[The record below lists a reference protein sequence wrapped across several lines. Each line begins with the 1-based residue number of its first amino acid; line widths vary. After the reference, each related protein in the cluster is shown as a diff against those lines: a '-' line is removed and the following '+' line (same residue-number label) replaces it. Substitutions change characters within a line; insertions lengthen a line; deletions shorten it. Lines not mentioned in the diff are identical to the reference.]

1 MPVTSFLNNET
12 LYAIEDLSLIARLV
26 VEGFYEGLH
35 TTPYYG
41 YSTEFASYRPYA
53 QGDDL
58 RLVDWRA
65 WARTDRYY
73 VKQFEDDSHL
83 HCHLFLDT
91 SASMNFG
98 DGPCHKFTYARL
110 LTAVLAHLMTRQHDA
125 PALVL
130 FGSHKLEAVPPGGG
144 LMHEDA
150 LLATLAR
157 AEPRGT
163 LAADDRLITLVSD
176 LTRRGMIIIISDFL
190 HAAHDSLAFLS
201 QLPAH
206 AHEVILFHVVAP
218 DEMNFRLR
226 GNLIMQDPE
235 TGQELLI
242 NAEAIR
248 RSYELKFLAF
258 CRELEEQSLRLGI
271 DYHRLYTDQPVEAAL
286 RSYIERRSL
295 H

>member
-1 MPVTSFLNNET
+1 MPVTSFLDNET

-65 WARTDRYY
+65 WARTDRLY
-73 VKQFEDDSHL
+73 VKQFEDDTHL
-83 HCHLFLDT
+83 NCHIFLDT

-98 DGPCHKFTYARL
+98 DGGCHKFTYARL
-110 LTAVLAHLMTRQHDA
+110 LTAVLVHLMVRQHDA

-130 FGSHKLEAVPPGGG
+130 YGSHRLEAVPPGSGWT
-144 LMHEDA
+144 HEDA
-150 LLATLAR
+150 LLQTLAR

-163 LAADDRLITLVSD
+163 LAEDERMLTLVSD
-176 LTRRGMIIIISDFL
+176 LTRRGMILLVSDFL
-190 HAAHDSLAFLS
+190 NAAQDPLALLR

-218 DEMNFRLR
+218 EEMNFKLR
-226 GNLIMQDPE
+226 GNLILQDPE
-235 TGQELLI
+235 TGEEMLV
-242 NAEAIR
+242 NAEAARRNYEIR
-248 RSYELKFLAF
+248 FRAF

-286 RSYIERRSL
+286 RSYIERRSMQ
-295 H
+295 

>member
-1 MPVTSFLNNET
+1 MAVTSFLDNET
-12 LYAIEDLSLIARLV
+12 LDAIEDLSLIARLV

-41 YSTEFASYRPYA
+41 YSTEFASYRPYV

-65 WARTDRYY
+65 WARTDRFY
-73 VKQFEDDSHL
+73 VKQFEDDTHL
-83 HCHLFLDT
+83 NCHLFLDT

-98 DGPCHKFTYARL
+98 EGACHKFTYARL
-110 LTAVLAHLMTRQHDA
+110 LTAVLVHLMVRQHDA

-130 FGSHKLEAVPPGGG
+130 YGSHRLEALPPGSG

-150 LLATLAR
+150 LLQLLAR

-163 LAADDRLITLVSD
+163 LAEDDRMLALVSD
-176 LTRRGMIIIISDFL
+176 LTRRGLIIVVSDFL
-190 HAAHDSLAFLS
+190 NAARDPMVLLR

-218 DEMNFRLR
+218 EEMNFKLR

-235 TGQELLI
+235 TGEELLI
-242 NAEAIR
+242 NAEAVR
-248 RSYELKFLAF
+248 RNYELKFRAF

-271 DYHRLYTDQPVEAAL
+271 DYHRLYTDQPVEIAL
-286 RSYIERRSL
+286 RSYIERRAL